1 MKNKILNEVN
11 KVYKKEH
18 PSFYTKIT
26 KKNLSELIIA
36 REKLLLSLKL
46 PKKIFQNSSLLDL
59 GSGSGIYSLIY
70 NHFGA
75 KTDLVEYEKSFTNQ
89 SKNLFKKFSKNHNYK
104 IINSD
109 IFKYKTNKKFEIV
122 IFNGVAHHTQ
132 NPKKILNNA
141 CKFLNKKGFL
151 IYGIGNK
158 AGFFQR
164 ALQRLILYKIS
175 TNEKDI
181 IHNAKIL
188 FKKHLHRARK
198 FGGRSIN
205 QIIFDTYINPKI
217 DCQSTKE
224 ITEIFKKNKMILY
237 SAFPELNYNNLF
249 LKESIKNYRNFN
261 LDKNQNKNK
270 KNIYL
275 SEHDWLTNS
284 NFFNYVKSKNKINK
298 IDILKDILTSEVND
312 KNFENFK
319 INYKKISKVAKEYK
333 KNIKYLNKINFFDQ
347 NYQMNFLQEIIE
359 LFELLNNS
367 NCNLKKVHNF
377 LNKTKF
383 IFQGTVG
390 IGMNYYVGYKL

>member
-1 MKNKILNEVN
+1 V
-11 KVYKKEH
+11 
-18 PSFYTKIT
+18 
-26 KKNLSELIIA
+26 A
-36 REKLLLSLKL
+36 
-46 PKKIFQNSSLLDL
+46 DL
-59 GSGSGIYSLIY
+59 
-70 NHFGA
+70 
-75 KTDLVEYEKSFTNQ
+75 
-89 SKNLFKKFSKNHNYK
+89 
-104 IINSD
+104 
-109 IFKYKTNKKFEIV
+109 
-122 IFNGVAHHTQ
+122 
-132 NPKKILNNA
+132 
-141 CKFLNKKGFL
+141 
-151 IYGIGNK
+151 
-158 AGFFQR
+158 
-164 ALQRLILYKIS
+164 
-175 TNEKDI
+175 
-181 IHNAKIL
+181 
-188 FKKHLHRARK
+188 
-198 FGGRSIN
+198 N
-205 QIIFDTYINPKI
+205 QIIFDTYVNPKI
-217 DCQSTKE
+217 DCQSTQE

-249 LKESIKNYRNFN
+249 LKESIRNYRNFN

-284 NFFNYVKSKNKINK
+284 NFFNYAKSKNKINK

-367 NCNLKKVHNF
+367 DCNLKKVHNF